1 MKRLIRSVALVTGAG
16 RGIGAAIAMRYA
28 QEGAT
33 VVVTDLDQT
42 SAEGTAQRI
51 RENGAQAEA
60 FAVDVREPAQSAEMI
75 ERVVRQHG
83 RIDVL
88 VNNAGVIRVRSF
100 LETTPEDWDFVQS
113 VNARGL
119 FFALQAGARQMLVQ
133 SPMADGRPRG
143 KIINMASIAGR
154 GGRAML
160 GAYAASKAI
169 AINVTQTAAAE
180 LAPHLTVNSICPGP
194 VDTEMWK
201 QIDREWSEQK
211 QRPPGSVWQER
222 VSAVPM
228 GRGETPDDLTGMA
241 VFLASADADFIT
253 GQSYH
258 VDGGVVMM

>member
-1 MKRLIRSVALVTGAG
+1 MKRLSGCIALVTGAG

-33 VVVTDLDQT
+33 VAIADLDQANADT
-42 SAEGTAQRI
+42 TAQRI
-51 RENGAQAEA
+51 REIGAQADA
-60 FAVDVREPAQSAEMI
+60 FALDVREPAQSADLV
-75 ERVVRQHG
+75 ERVVKRYG

-100 LETTPEDWDFVQS
+100 LDTTPEDWDFVQS
-113 VNARGL
+113 VNSRGL
-119 FFALQAGARQMLVQ
+119 FFALQAGARQMLAQ
-133 SPMADGRPRG
+133 TPMAKGRPRG

-169 AINVTQTAAAE
+169 AINVTQTAAVE
-180 LAPHLTVNSICPGP
+180 FAPHLTVNSICPGP

-201 QIDREWSEQK
+201 QIDREWSEQT
-211 QRPPGSVWQER
+211 QRPLGSVWAAR
-222 VSAVPM
+222 VNAIPM
-228 GRGETPDDLTGMA
+228 GRRETPDDLTGMA
-241 VFLASADADFIT
+241 VFLASEDADYIT

-258 VDGGVVMM
+258 VDGGLVMM